1 MINQNGAK
9 VYQERP
15 PENNRRS
22 WAMPCQTLRFASQEE
37 QLSALL
43 GTATAVCVPAEEIR
57 DSPFPTVY
65 RGSFPWGFPLHP

>member
-1 MINQNGAK
+1 
-9 VYQERP
+9 
-15 PENNRRS
+15 
-22 WAMPCQTLRFASQEE
+22 MPCQTLRFASQEE

-43 GTATAVCVPAEEIR
+43 GTATAVCVPAEEMR